1 MRKKVDGNLSML
13 LLENALAMWRGRCG
27 VTFPLTAPGVGA
39 ALRMVGPRGGRLCV
53 SLRVFRGR
61 WIGPRA
67 VVAQGTNRGGTEENG
82 GIRPHGRDGKAS
94 SHGGGA
100 RGVAPTR
107 GATKRTRCVVG
118 GGAGESFLKLERTG
132 RGAVRLAWSLFPAPK
147 ASLTTSKN
155 LYSNY

>member
-27 VTFPLTAPGVGA
+27 VTFSLTAPGVGA

-100 RGVAPTR
+100 RGVAPTP
-107 GATKRTRCVVG
+107 GAKKRTPCAVG
-118 GGAGESFLKLERTG
+118 GGPVRNFFETRTNGPGCRSPGVESLP
-132 RGAVRLAWSLFPAPK
+132 GAEGIP
-147 ASLTTSKN
+147 
-155 LYSNY
+155 NY